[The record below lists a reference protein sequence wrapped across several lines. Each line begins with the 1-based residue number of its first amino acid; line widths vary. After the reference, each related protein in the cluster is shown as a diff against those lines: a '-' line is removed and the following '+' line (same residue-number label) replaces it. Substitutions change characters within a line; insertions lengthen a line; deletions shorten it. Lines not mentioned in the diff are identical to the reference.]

1 MRDALSS
8 RIMPR
13 TTIDID
19 ATVLEELKERQRV
32 EGKTLGQLA
41 SELLAGALAGSRP
54 ERPLEPLAWTAQ
66 RMGARI
72 DLEDKDVLHAA
83 LDER

>member
-1 MRDALSS
+1 MRDSVSS

-19 ATVLEELKERQRV
+19 ATVLEELKERQRA

-41 SELLAGALAGSRP
+41 SELLAGALAESRP
-54 ERPLEPLAWTAQ
+54 DSGREPLTWTAR
-66 RMGARI
+66 RMGARV
-72 DLEDKDVLHAA
+72 DLEDKDALHAA
-83 LDER
+83 LDTR

>member
-1 MRDALSS
+1 MRDGLSS
-8 RIMPR
+8 RIIPR

-19 ATVLEELKERQRV
+19 ATVLDELKERQRM

-41 SELLAGALAGSRP
+41 SELLAGALASSRP
-54 ERPLEPLAWTAQ
+54 ERRQEPFVWKAQ

-72 DLEDKDVLHAA
+72 DLEDKDVLHGA

>member
-1 MRDALSS
+1 
-8 RIMPR
+8 MPR

-54 ERPLEPLAWTAQ
+54 ERGQEPLAWTVQ

-72 DLEDKDVLHAA
+72 DLEDKDALHAA